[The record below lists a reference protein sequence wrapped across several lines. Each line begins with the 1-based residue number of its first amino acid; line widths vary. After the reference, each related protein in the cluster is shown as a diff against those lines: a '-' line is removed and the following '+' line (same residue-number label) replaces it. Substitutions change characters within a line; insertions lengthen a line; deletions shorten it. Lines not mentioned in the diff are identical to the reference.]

1 MEIRWASRALVIV
14 VLAGCGQGAGCG
26 NAADEPEPTKAANVP
41 SVTLRFK
48 PPDGTQYRE
57 QWVYDL
63 SMPGEGLRRDT
74 LSFDVAMLSRLDQ
87 GSYLLKHTVR
97 NRAATLDGH
106 VLPERGLHGVSI
118 TQQWGSDHSIVA
130 EIAMSAKTLELETA
144 LRGLIETSSFGVLI
158 EYPDQAV
165 AIGDSW
171 SIEPRTHA
179 VPGGM
184 SATLRPTY
192 TLEAIEKHGASVEA
206 VIAVD
211 MQVDLI
217 PSQVVEGV
225 TIEGGGSASGTLRV
239 SVADGVL
246 REAKTVLHFSQE
258 IMVQGSEVLGFREI
272 SANAHVFTL
281 PSTQTTEPA
290 AEPVALE
297 APEDDAECTQTLALA
312 AERVGTAEGRQR
324 VHLVS
329 ALHGEG
335 LPAAHG
341 GRQLRD
347 SGMSLVVF
355 GDGKHVELDG
365 TMVELKDLP
374 IALRAGTLSGRA
386 LYVYAD
392 AALPLDRLR
401 SVVASL
407 PRQPAPRLVVR
418 DPGAPMLPP
427 KASRWLED
435 RLRLALS
442 APDPL
447 ERQIRLHSLLL
458 AHLVLCEP
466 AQDAFRSALNAG
478 AKSTTDLPSE
488 IVQAFAKCG
497 CTSTNLEGL
506 ESTLYAIFG
515 SPDLRSLAL
524 PRRVEDPKW
533 NAAPT
538 VREFARTLSNPG
550 RTAPP
555 SPTPT
560 ESREPG

>member
-1 MEIRWASRALVIV
+1 MEIRWAPRALLLA
-14 VLAGCGQGAGCG
+14 VLTGCGQSAACG
-26 NAADEPEPTKAANVP
+26 KAPDAEPMKAANVP
-41 SVTLRFK
+41 SVTLRLK
-48 PPDGTQYRE
+48 PPEGTQYRE

-63 SMPGEGLRRDT
+63 AMPGEGLRRDT
-74 LSFDVAMLSRLDQ
+74 LSFDVAMLSRMDQ
-87 GSYLLKHTVR
+87 GSYLLRHTVR
-97 NRAATLDGH
+97 NRAASQDGH
-106 VLPERGLHGVSI
+106 ALPERSLRGVSI
-118 TQQWGSDHSIVA
+118 TQQWASDHSIVA

-144 LRGLIETSSFGVLI
+144 LRSLIETASFGVLI

-179 VPGGM
+179 VPGGS

-192 TLEAIEKHGASVEA
+192 TLEAIEKHGAGVEA

-239 SVADGVL
+239 SVADGLL

-258 IMVQGSEVLGFREI
+258 IMVQGTEVLGFREI
-272 SANAHVFTL
+272 SANAHMFTL
-281 PSTQTTEPA
+281 PSAQT
-290 AEPVALE
+290 AEPVLEPIALE
-297 APEDDAECTQTLALA
+297 APEDDAECSQTLALA
-312 AERVGTAEGRQR
+312 AERVGTAEGQQR

-335 LPAAHG
+335 LPAVHG
-341 GRQLRD
+341 GKQLHD
-347 SGMSLVVF
+347 SGMSLVVL

-365 TMVELKDLP
+365 TLVELKDLP
-374 IALRAGTLSGRA
+374 AVLHAGSVNGRA

-392 AALPLDRLR
+392 ASLPVDRLR
-401 SVVASL
+401 SAVASL

-418 DPGAPMLPP
+418 DPGAPMQPP

-447 ERQIRLHSLLL
+447 DRQIRLHSLLL
-458 AHLVLCEP
+458 AHLALCEP

-478 AKSTTDLPSE
+478 ARSTTDLPSE

-524 PRRVEDPKW
+524 PRRADDPRW
-533 NAAPT
+533 SSTAT
-538 VREFARTLSNPG
+538 VREFARTLSSAG
-550 RTAPP
+550 RAPPP
-555 SPTPT
+555 SPAPT
-560 ESREPG
+560 ENREPG

>member
-1 MEIRWASRALVIV
+1 V
-14 VLAGCGQGAGCG
+14 
-26 NAADEPEPTKAANVP
+26 
-41 SVTLRFK
+41 
-48 PPDGTQYRE
+48 
-57 QWVYDL
+57 
-63 SMPGEGLRRDT
+63 
-74 LSFDVAMLSRLDQ
+74 
-87 GSYLLKHTVR
+87 
-97 NRAATLDGH
+97 
-106 VLPERGLHGVSI
+106 
-118 TQQWGSDHSIVA
+118 
-130 EIAMSAKTLELETA
+130 SAKTLELETS
-144 LRGLIETSSFGVLI
+144 LRGLVETASFGVLI

-165 AIGDSW
+165 AVGDSW

-179 VPGGM
+179 VPGGL

-192 TLEAIEKHGASVEA
+192 TLEAIEKRGPSVTA

-246 REAKTVLHFSQE
+246 RDARTVLHFSQE

-272 SANAHVFTL
+272 SANAHVFT
-281 PSTQTTEPA
+281 TPA
-290 AEPVALE
+290 TAPDPPPEPVALE
-297 APEDDAECTQTLALA
+297 PLEDDAECAQSLSLA
-312 AERVGTAEGRQR
+312 AERVGTAEGKQR

-341 GRQLRD
+341 GSQLRD
-347 SGMSLVVF
+347 SGMSLVVL
-355 GDGKHVELDG
+355 DEAKQVELDG
-365 TMVELKDLP
+365 ALVELKDL
-374 IALRAGTLSGRA
+374 AETLRAESASGRA

-401 SVVASL
+401 GVVASL
-407 PRQPAPRLVVR
+407 PRPSAPRLVVR
-418 DPGAPMLPP
+418 DPGAPASPP
-427 KASRWLED
+427 KASRWLEE

-442 APDPL
+442 APDPF

-458 AHLVLCEP
+458 AHLALCEP
-466 AQDAFRSALNAG
+466 AQDAFRVALNTG
-478 AKSTTDLPSE
+478 SRSTTDLPAQ
-488 IVQAFAKCG
+488 IVQAFEKCG

-524 PRRVEDPKW
+524 PRRADDSRW
-533 NAAPT
+533 GAPT
-538 VREFARTLSNPG
+538 VREFARSLSATG
-550 RTAPP
+550 R
-555 SPTPT
+555 
-560 ESREPG
+560 GQ

>member
-1 MEIRWASRALVIV
+1 MEIRWALLAALMAAFGQ
-14 VLAGCGQGAGCG
+14 AGCGKS
-26 NAADEPEPTKAANVP
+26 PEPPAAKGPGVP

-48 PPDGTQYRE
+48 PPDAIPFRE
-57 QWVYDL
+57 RWVYDL
-63 SMPGEGLRRDT
+63 SMPGEGLRRDALT
-74 LSFDVAMLSRLDQ
+74 FDVSMLARMDQ
-87 GSYLLKHTVR
+87 GSYALRHTVR
-97 NRAATLDGH
+97 SRIAAQDGH
-106 VLPERGLHGVSI
+106 LLPERSLHGVSI
-118 TQQWGSDHSIVA
+118 SQQWGSDHSIVA
-130 EIAMSAKTLELETA
+130 EIAVSAKTLELETA
-144 LRGLIETSSFGVLI
+144 LRSLVETASFGVLI

-165 AIGDSW
+165 AVGDSW

-192 TLEAIEKHGASVEA
+192 TLEAIERHGANVDA

-239 SVADGVL
+239 NVADGVL
-246 REAKTVLHFSQE
+246 RDARTVLHFSQE

-272 SANAHVFTL
+272 SANAHVSTAPL
-281 PSTQTTEPA
+281 PQAAEPP

-297 APEDDAECTQTLALA
+297 PPEDDAECRQTLSLA
-312 AERVGTAEGRQR
+312 AERVGTAEGQQR

-341 GRQLRD
+341 GKQLRD
-347 SGMSLVVF
+347 SGMSLVVL
-355 GDGKHVELDG
+355 GEPRQVELDG
-365 TMVELKDLP
+365 ALVELKDLP
-374 IALRAGTLSGRA
+374 AALRAASSGGRA

-392 AALPLDRLR
+392 AALPLERLR

-407 PRQPAPRLVVR
+407 PRQSAARLVVR
-418 DPGAPMLPP
+418 DPGAPAQPP
-427 KASRWLED
+427 KASRWLEE

-458 AHLVLCEP
+458 AHLALCEP

-478 AKSTTDLPSE
+478 AKSTSDLPSE

-524 PRRVEDPKW
+524 PRRPEDPRW
-533 NAAPT
+533 AAATT
-538 VREFARTLSNPG
+538 VRDFARSL
-550 RTAPP
+550 TAGVRPEPP
-555 SPTPT
+555 SARNA
-560 ESREPG
+560 ERKPG